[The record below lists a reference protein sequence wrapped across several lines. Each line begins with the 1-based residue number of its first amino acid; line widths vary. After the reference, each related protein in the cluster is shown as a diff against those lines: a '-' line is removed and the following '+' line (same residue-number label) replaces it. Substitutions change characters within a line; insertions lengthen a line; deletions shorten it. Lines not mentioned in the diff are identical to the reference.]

1 MKDKMKDNI
10 SSSSVGSDKNESI
23 GDLGGKTEGV
33 ALITGDPKKAIIK
46 LAGPLVVAMI
56 LTSTY
61 NLVDAIWV
69 SGLGG
74 NALAAVGFVTP
85 LFMILVGLSNGLG
98 AGATSAISR
107 CIGARNQEGVN
118 NTAMHTLI
126 ITIIFSVIL
135 TVLLEIFLNPVLLT
149 LGAGETIGL
158 AIEYG
163 RVTFAGTIFM
173 LFTGAAYGILRS
185 EGDTKRT
192 MHAMMVSSLVNIVL
206 DPILIYLAGW
216 GIAGAAW
223 ATLISQ
229 ALVSVILLYWFFKKK
244 DTFVNLSW
252 EFFKVDLKVTRSI
265 LAVGLPASAEFMVM
279 SAVTAILNVI
289 LVQVSGTDAV
299 AVYSAGWRVV
309 IMAIIPLVAVGTS
322 VITLSGVA
330 YGARKYQNL
339 RIAHT
344 YSIKLGL
351 AVASIT
357 GVLTFIFAPYIAQ
370 IFAYSPETAYLAPTI
385 AAFLQVMC
393 VFYIFVPPGIMSSS
407 VFQGVGKGV
416 TSLIL
421 TVLRQLLFVAIFAY
435 LLAINFKMGQ
445 QGVWWGIVA
454 GDIAGG
460 VVAYLWA
467 RLYISRI
474 QKQVGIAK

>member
-1 MKDKMKDNI
+1 MKSN
-10 SSSSVGSDKNESI
+10 SSSPSPPGSDKNESS
-23 GDLGGKTEGV
+23 GDSGEKTEGV
-33 ALITGDPKKAIIK
+33 TLITGDPKKAIIK
-46 LAGPLVVAMI
+46 LSGPLIVAMI
-56 LTSTY
+56 LMSAY

-85 LFMILVGLSNGLG
+85 LFMILVGLSNGIG

-118 NTAMHTLI
+118 NTAMHTLV
-126 ITIIFSVIL
+126 ITIIISLIL
-135 TVLLEIFLNPVLLT
+135 TVLLEIFLNPVLSV

-158 AIEYG
+158 AVSYG
-163 RVTFAGTIFM
+163 QVTFAGTILM

-192 MHAMMVSSLVNIVL
+192 MYAMIISAVVNMVL
-206 DPILIYLAGW
+206 DPILIYLVGW
-216 GIAGAAW
+216 GVAGAAW
-223 ATLISQ
+223 ATVISQ
-229 ALVSVILLYWFFKKK
+229 ALVTVVILYWFLKKK
-244 DTFVNLSW
+244 DTYVDLSW
-252 EFFKVDLKVTRSI
+252 KYFKPDLKVTKSI
-265 LAVGLPASAEFMVM
+265 LGVGLPASAEFMVM
-279 SAVTAILNVI
+279 SAVTAILNII
-289 LVQVSGTDAV
+289 LVQVAGTDAV

-309 IMAIIPLVAVGTS
+309 MMAIIPMAAVGTA
-322 VITLSGVA
+322 VVTVSGVA
-330 YGARKYQNL
+330 YGARKYKNL
-339 RIAHT
+339 RIAHS
-344 YSIKLGL
+344 YSIKVGL
-351 AVASIT
+351 AVAAIT

-393 VFYIFVPPGIMSSS
+393 VFYLFVPPGIMSSS
-407 VFQGVGKGV
+407 IFQGVGKGI

-435 LLAINFKMGQ
+435 LLAINLNLGQ

-460 VVAYLWA
+460 IVAYIWA

-474 QKQVGIAK
+474 QRQV

>member
-1 MKDKMKDNI
+1 MKDK
-10 SSSSVGSDKNESI
+10 SSLPSPTGSDRDESG
-23 GDLGGKTEGV
+23 GDLGEKTEGV
-33 ALITGDPKKAIIK
+33 AIITGDPKKAIIK
-46 LAGPLVVAMI
+46 LSGPLIVAMI
-56 LTSTY
+56 LMSAY

-85 LFMILVGLSNGLG
+85 LFMILVGLSNGIG

-118 NTAMHTLI
+118 NTAMHTLV
-126 ITIIFSVIL
+126 ITIIISVIL
-135 TVLLEIFLNPVLLT
+135 TVLLEIFLNPVLSA
-149 LGAGETIGL
+149 LGAGNTIDL
-158 AIEYG
+158 AISYG
-163 RVTFAGTIFM
+163 QVTFAGTILM

-192 MHAMMVSSLVNIVL
+192 MYAMIISSVVNLVL

-223 ATLISQ
+223 ATVISQ
-229 ALVSVILLYWFFKKK
+229 ALVSLVILYWFLKKK
-244 DTFVNLSW
+244 DTYVNLSW
-252 EFFKVDLKVTRSI
+252 KYFKPDLKVTRSI
-265 LAVGLPASAEFMVM
+265 LGVGLPASAEFLVM

-289 LVQVSGTDAV
+289 LVQVAGTDAV

-309 IMAIIPLVAVGTS
+309 MMAIIPMAAVGTA
-322 VITLSGVA
+322 VVTVSGVA
-330 YGARKYQNL
+330 YGARKYKNL
-339 RIAHT
+339 RIAHS

-351 AVASIT
+351 AVAAIT

-393 VFYIFVPPGIMSSS
+393 VFYLFVPPGIMSSS

-421 TVLRQLLFVAIFAY
+421 TVLRQLIFVAIFAY
-435 LLAINFKMGQ
+435 LLAINFNLGQ

-460 VVAYLWA
+460 IVAYIWA

-474 QKQVGIAK
+474 QRQV

>member
-1 MKDKMKDNI
+1 M
-10 SSSSVGSDKNESI
+10 SPVGIQEK
-23 GDLGGKTEGV
+23 KTEGV
-33 ALITGDPKKAIIK
+33 TLITGDPKKSHNKIIRPTHC
-46 LAGPLVVAMI
+46 GMI
-56 LTSTY
+56 LMSAY

-85 LFMILVGLSNGLG
+85 LFMILVGLSNGIG

-118 NTAMHTLI
+118 NTAMHTLV
-126 ITIIFSVIL
+126 ITIIISLIL
-135 TVLLEIFLNPVLLT
+135 TVLLEIFLNPVLSV

-158 AIEYG
+158 AVSYG
-163 RVTFAGTIFM
+163 QVTFAGTILM

-192 MHAMMVSSLVNIVL
+192 MYAMIISAVVNMVL
-206 DPILIYLAGW
+206 DPILIYLVGW
-216 GIAGAAW
+216 GVAGAAW
-223 ATLISQ
+223 ATVISQ
-229 ALVSVILLYWFFKKK
+229 ALVTVVILYWFLKKK
-244 DTFVNLSW
+244 DTYVDLSW
-252 EFFKVDLKVTRSI
+252 KYFKPDLKVTKSI
-265 LAVGLPASAEFMVM
+265 LGVGLPASAEFMVM
-279 SAVTAILNVI
+279 SAVTAILNII
-289 LVQVSGTDAV
+289 LVQVAGTDAV

-309 IMAIIPLVAVGTS
+309 MMAIIPMAAVGTA
-322 VITLSGVA
+322 VVTVSGVA
-330 YGARKYQNL
+330 YGARKYKNL
-339 RIAHT
+339 RIAHS
-344 YSIKLGL
+344 YSIKVGL
-351 AVASIT
+351 AVAAIT

-393 VFYIFVPPGIMSSS
+393 VFYLFVPPGIMSSS
-407 VFQGVGKGV
+407 IFQGVGKGI

-435 LLAINFKMGQ
+435 LLAINFNLGQ

-460 VVAYLWA
+460 IVAYIWA

-474 QKQVGIAK
+474 QRQV